1 MSLDEAIR
9 NIHFPKNPEL
19 LRKAQYRLKFEEL
32 FYCLLYTSI
41 ENTGVTD
48 AYLEVVRQKLVELP
62 ADVNFSVM
70 L

>member
-1 MSLDEAIR
+1 M
-9 NIHFPKNPEL
+9 
-19 LRKAQYRLKFEEL
+19 KFAL
-32 FYCLLYTSI
+32 FG
-41 ENTGVTD
+41 NTGVTD